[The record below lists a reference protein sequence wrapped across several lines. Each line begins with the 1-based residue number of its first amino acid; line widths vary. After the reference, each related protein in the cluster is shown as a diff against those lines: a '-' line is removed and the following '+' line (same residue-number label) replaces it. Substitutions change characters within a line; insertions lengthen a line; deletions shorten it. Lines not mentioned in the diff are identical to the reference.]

1 MAPTGTMFDAVVARL
16 IRQLYRAR
24 PFTKAI
30 PFNKTLPVA
39 TVDEMIELWV
49 PQNSYFELVI
59 LAIKANIAVDLNV
72 CDTNPQNPFIF
83 IQPSTTEYT
92 LYSIPPGYRSQN
104 FINAK
109 VVLTNPGLLAGT
121 IKGVIYGYE
130 VTQEGNYR

>member
-1 MAPTGTMFDAVVARL
+1 MANGTVFDAVVARL

-24 PFTKAI
+24 PFTKAV

-39 TVDEMIELWV
+39 TAETFIELWS

-59 LAIKANIAVDLNV
+59 LAIKANVAADLNV

-83 IQPSTTEYT
+83 IQPATTEYT

-109 VVLTNPGLLAGT
+109 VILTNPGLVVGT